1 MVDFG
6 VEPKFTAIEDD
17 AKEKNLWVGIF
28 LVVAVSYSM
37 YAEAKMLAVG
47 LDSITR
53 YLSANRKIREER
65 MFAKIKKGGE
75 KCEEDLV

>member
-6 VEPKFTAIEDD
+6 VEPKFTAIEED
-17 AKEKNLWVGIF
+17 AKEKNLWIGIF
-28 LVVAVSYSM
+28 LVAAVSYSI
-37 YAEAKMLAVG
+37 YTESKMLAVG
-47 LDSITR
+47 LDAISKYVI
-53 YLSANRKIREER
+53 ANRKIREER